1 VSISTGNTEDI
12 IEILGNLQSFL
23 RKPIIKNKLIDFF
36 KKDSEFQLETI
47 NLILDSL
54 ENINIQK
61 FRDLISSWLE
71 VLVYFEPSQI
81 NQIIILYLNGLQK
94 RRELINPLEPVLFN
108 CINKMSKEEKEKLRD
123 CFLETLFMIPNK
135 NNILNSTL
143 SEETLAFILRT
154 NDLGQIYSKN

>member
-1 VSISTGNTEDI
+1 MSISTENTEDI

-54 ENINIQK
+54 ENLNIEK
-61 FRDLISSWLE
+61 YRDLISSWLE
-71 VLVYFEPSQI
+71 VLVYFETTKI
-81 NQIIILYLNGLQK
+81 NQIMRLYLEGLLK
-94 RRELINPLEPVLFN
+94 RKELINPLEPVMFS
-108 CINKMSKEEKEKLRD
+108 CINKLNNEQKEKLRY

>member
-1 VSISTGNTEDI
+1 MSINTGNTEDI
-12 IEILGNLQSFL
+12 IQILGNLQSFL

-61 FRDLISSWLE
+61 FQDLISSWLE

-94 RRELINPLEPVLFN
+94 RKELINPLEPVLFY
-108 CINKMSKEEKEKLRD
+108 CINKMIKEQK
-123 CFLETLFMIPNK
+123 
-135 NNILNSTL
+135 
-143 SEETLAFILRT
+143 
-154 NDLGQIYSKN
+154 